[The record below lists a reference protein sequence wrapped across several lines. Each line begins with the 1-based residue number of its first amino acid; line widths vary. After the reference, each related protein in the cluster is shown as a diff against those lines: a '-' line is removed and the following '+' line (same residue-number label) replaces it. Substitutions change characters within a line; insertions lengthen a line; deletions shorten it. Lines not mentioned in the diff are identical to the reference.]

1 VASFER
7 EFSAAVENAER
18 DVMIDMIRSHPD
30 MSLAEIAKL
39 TKGRFSGL
47 LSSVTVADLIR
58 GSVGGRGGAK
68 ASRPRA
74 LAGGAVDTRTPAAR
88 KRYDD
93 SVYKAVKASSSPISA
108 QDVRSQVGGTPLQ
121 ARKALNRLIEGGRLT
136 FSGKARATKYSAA

>member
-1 VASFER
+1 
-7 EFSAAVENAER
+7 
-18 DVMIDMIRSHPD
+18 MIEMIRSHPD

-58 GSVGGRGGAK
+58 GSVGGKGGAK
-68 ASRPRA
+68 PGRA
-74 LAGGAVDTRTPAAR
+74 RAAAGAVDTRTPAAR

-93 SVYKAVKASSSPISA
+93 AVYKAVKASSSPISA
-108 QDVRSQVGGTPLQ
+108 QDVRTQVGGTPLQ

-136 FSGKARATKYSAA
+136 FQGKARATKYSAA